1 MAHSDPTRN
10 TKTSISCL
18 VPCKWLCPE
27 CPIFTWNALGVGRAL
42 AGFCAKGWFGSHH
55 NVHLLMSWG
64 ERLRQRSRQRGC
76 GGRRWGAP
84 TSLSLRASYYPNTG
98 PSTSKGHL
106 AMKRPLQDSASKPG
120 LRHKTLPPCAFL
132 SPHRS
137 QLAAGRAESC
147 LWLLLPSHSCR
158 PTGLHPGSRC
168 HPGVQ
173 VQPLLAPWPP
183 CAAGPVSGPRPFL
196 TEHPAQIKTRPGFR
210 VGGWETIVG
219 VPSSAWAW
227 ACDPS
232 SSTKLLWTS
241 TPQPCQ
247 RAEQEKPG
255 SRQTSQ
261 WGFQGFLSSKASLQ
275 GKPQ

>member
-1 MAHSDPTRN
+1 M
-10 TKTSISCL
+10 
-18 VPCKWLCPE
+18 
-27 CPIFTWNALGVGRAL
+27 G
-42 AGFCAKGWFGSHH
+42 
-55 NVHLLMSWG
+55 
-64 ERLRQRSRQRGC
+64 
-76 GGRRWGAP
+76 
-84 TSLSLRASYYPNTG
+84 LRASYYPNTG
-98 PSTSKGHL
+98 PSTSEGHL
-106 AMKRPLQDSASKPG
+106 PMKRPLQDPASKPG
-120 LRHKTLPPCAFL
+120 LRHKILPPCVFL

-183 CAAGPVSGPRPFL
+183 VLQGQYQGQDPSLPSTLPKSKPGPASGWD
-196 TEHPAQIKTRPGFR
+196 
-210 VGGWETIVG
+210 GWETIVG

-232 SSTKLLWTS
+232 SSTKLLWTVM
-241 TPQPCQ
+241 PQPCQ
-247 RAEQEKPG
+247 RAEREEKPG

-261 WGFQGFLSSKASLQ
+261 WGFQGFFSSKASLQ